1 MKWKGF
7 YILMSKINKK
17 AVIAFVMGI
26 VLICTATGCSQKKKS
41 RDDFLKVGIVTY
53 TQDDPFINAMVEKVK
68 EDLKAMESDD
78 MKIIVSGRNGDD
90 DQRNQNE
97 LVEEM
102 IDAGCDIMCVNL
114 VDRTAPG
121 KIIKLARQNNIP
133 IIFFNRE
140 PVREDLMATTL

>member
-1 MKWKGF
+1 
-7 YILMSKINKK
+7 MSKINKK

-41 RDDFLKVGIVTY
+41 RDDILRVGIVTY

-102 IDAGCDIMCVNL
+102 IEMY
-114 VDRTAPG
+114 
-121 KIIKLARQNNIP
+121 K
-133 IIFFNRE
+133 
-140 PVREDLMATTL
+140 DLKEIR